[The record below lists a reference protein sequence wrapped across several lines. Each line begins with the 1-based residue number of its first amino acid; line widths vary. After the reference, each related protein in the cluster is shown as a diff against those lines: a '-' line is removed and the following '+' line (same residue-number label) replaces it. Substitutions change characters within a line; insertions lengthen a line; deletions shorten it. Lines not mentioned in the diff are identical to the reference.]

1 MAVQH
6 IGIDPS
12 QVKSKFRAQKVRTGK
27 GFDTFLTA
35 MDAVGGTL
43 GAAGVGGG
51 TKASAVISAAFS
63 GMSAGAGLMGG
74 GAGMTGV
81 PGLGGSAGIYASA
94 GVPGLGVPGMEN
106 VSGIPGSTG
115 GEVIPGTEGFTQWD
129 MINTMN
135 TNNLK
140 LLELQ
145 ALMQANMQ
153 AWNTKSNI
161 LNADHR
167 VKTTMIEKLSPR

>member
-1 MAVQH
+1 MAVRH
-6 IGIDPS
+6 LGIDPS
-12 QVKSKFRAQKVRTGK
+12 QIKGQMRGKAVRTGK

-63 GMSAGAGLMGG
+63 GMSAGAGMMGG
-74 GAGMTGV
+74 GMGAMGGM
-81 PGLGGSAGIYASA
+81 GGSSGVYASA
-94 GVPGLGVPGMEN
+94 GMPGLGVPGMEG
-106 VSGIPGSTG
+106 VSGIPGSG
-115 GEVIPGTEGFTQWD
+115 SGDAVIPGTEGFTQWD

-145 ALMQANMQ
+145 ALMQSNMQ